1 MKIWLLSHLKD
12 SPGNRLTLEAAGRRG
27 HEIKL
32 VDPVRVTLTVSS
44 PPTLHNVLGD
54 NISDSLPDVVFTR
67 MGSSAPPETLHVLRQ
82 LELMNILCINTVA
95 ALQQSRDKIAAFQI
109 LARNELPV
117 PVTALVGRDADLA
130 HAVENV
136 PGPPWIVKIPVSTQG
151 SGVVLAESER
161 SLRSICDAFHGVGQ
175 RVLVQAFVAEA
186 AGSDI
191 RVLVVGGRA
200 RAAMRRQGQKG
211 EFRSNIHRGGRAEEV
226 KLTAKLSNLAED
238 AAGALG
244 LEVAGVDLLESELG
258 PVIIEVNGSP
268 GLEGLSAATGRDLAD
283 DVVRYLE
290 IRHEARR
297 SKQGR

>member
-1 MKIWLLSHLKD
+1 VKIWLLSHLKD
-12 SPGNRLTLEAAGRRG
+12 SPGNRLTLKAAGRRG
-27 HEIKL
+27 HEITL

-44 PPTLHNVLGD
+44 PPTLMNVLGGGL
-54 NISDSLPDVVFTR
+54 SGPLPDVVFTR
-67 MGSSAPPETLHVLRQ
+67 MGSSAPPETLLVLRQ
-82 LELMNILCINTVA
+82 FELMDILCINSA
-95 ALQQSRDKIAAFQI
+95 ASLQQSRDKIAAFQV
-109 LARNELPV
+109 LARSELPV
-117 PVTALVGRDADLA
+117 PVTALLA
-130 HAVENV
+130 RESDRGHVVENV

-226 KLTAKLSNLAED
+226 KLTSKLSNLAED

-268 GLEGLSAATGRDLAD
+268 GLEALSAAAGRDMAD

-290 IRHEARR
+290 MRHEARR
-297 SKQGR
+297 SNER